1 MNKTYQKIFPG
12 EKNAG
17 FTLIELLVVVLIIG
31 ILAAVAL
38 PRYEQAVLKTQWAR
52 LMATVRPLQTALE
65 AYYLANGIYPNDTL
79 QGLDLDITGCVEIGS
94 GQLKCDGNLRMDYNG
109 GASYADRGF
118 DRIEAWIDNP
128 SSGRILIKT
137 IIYLPHS
144 KTNPGQTFCIG
155 GSVLLN
161 RLCKSLGGV
170 ATEGNNYLLP

>member
-1 MNKTYQKIFPG
+1 MNRIYQKTFPG

-38 PRYEQAVLKTQWAR
+38 PKYEQAVLKTQWAR

-118 DRIEAWIDNP
+118 DMIEAIICN
-128 SSGRILIKT
+128 SSGAHVVRAL
-137 IIYLPHS
+137 IYLPHS

-155 GSVLLN
+155 GTPARN